1 MSARAEARTALLRT
15 ALLRTVFVLIG
26 TALFLAFGLLGLS
39 VAATGRE
46 TANTGV
52 AVTGA
57 VLVAALLVAVSL
69 FPAVRDMEVAGARI
83 LLDPPGE
90 LVDEPVD
97 RRHHRWRTT
106 WFVLAHVLAGGAAG
120 VTLVIGIPFA
130 FSELPWW
137 VAVSATGAILALV
150 VALGAGLAWLSVV
163 CLGPT
168 DADRLAVAQQR
179 IGREQA
185 QRALARDLHDGI
197 GHALSVISLQAAAGR
212 QLVRRDVD
220 HAEESLG
227 IIADTARRALDE
239 LDHALGLLRDE
250 PGPADRAP
258 AHGLDDIS
266 VLVASYVAGGADV
279 RADLADPVG
288 IPDLVSREAFRI
300 VQEGLTNAYEHG
312 DGTAIHLET
321 QVGEAVVVA
330 VRNGVPRSGAG
341 GRAARTSGRGL
352 DGLRERVALL
362 GGDLDVRQAD
372 GTWHLVARLP
382 LPPADRREAAR

>member
-1 MSARAEARTALLRT
+1 MSARAGART

-39 VAATGRE
+39 AAATGRE
-46 TANTGV
+46 TADVAVGV
-52 AVTGA
+52 AGA
-57 VLVAALLVAVSL
+57 ALVAGLLVAVSL
-69 FPAVRDMEVAGARI
+69 FPGVRDMEVAGARI
-83 LLDPPGE
+83 LLAPPGE

-97 RRHHRWRTT
+97 RRRHRWRTIG
-106 WFVLAHVLAGGAAG
+106 FVLAHVLAGGAAG
-120 VTLVIGIPFA
+120 TAIVIGIPLA

-137 VAVSATGAILALV
+137 AAAAVVVAVLALV
-150 VALGAGLAWLSVV
+150 VGLGAGLARLAVV

-168 DADRLAVAQQR
+168 DADRLAVARQR

-197 GHALSVISLQAAAGR
+197 GHALSVISLQATAGR
-212 QLVRRDVD
+212 QLLRRDVD
-220 HAEESLG
+220 HADESLG
-227 IIADTARRALDE
+227 IIAETARRALDE
-239 LDHALGLLRDE
+239 LDHALGILREE
-250 PGPADRAP
+250 PGPAERAP
-258 AHGLDDIS
+258 AHRLDDVS

-321 QVGEAVVVA
+321 RVGQAVVVA
-330 VRNGVPRSGAG
+330 VRNGVARSGAG
-341 GRAARTSGRGL
+341 GRTARTSGRGL